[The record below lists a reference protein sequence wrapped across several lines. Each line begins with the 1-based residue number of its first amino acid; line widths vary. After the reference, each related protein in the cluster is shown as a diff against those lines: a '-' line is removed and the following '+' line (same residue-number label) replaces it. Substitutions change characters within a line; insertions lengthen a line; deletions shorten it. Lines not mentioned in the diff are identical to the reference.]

1 MKVGPSVKIHD
12 LVQQLLALVN
22 PAQAR
27 YQATLMKRGLSF
39 TWGDV
44 GEREP
49 CSPGMFPLLAFW
61 STRLFDGEERMKK
74 KRERDAPLIGTIYVG
89 LLSGTLVYVRTLMWF
104 VIFKQNFI
112 YIYWGYIQHR
122 KLREQTVNKGG
133 KVETQPEWKIQEDQ
147 FLINPHPLHTHTCIH
162 PLFFVFV
169 LWNFIFHDVLLLY
182 GFSPFW
188 LYFTKQVRIKEKW
201 GKEDYSSFLFTTWFH
216 ISNKGR

>member
-74 KRERDAPLIGTIYVG
+74 KRERDAPPIGTIYVG

-147 FLINPHPLHTHTCIH
+147 FLINPHPLHTHMHTSTFFCFCFMKLHISWCITPLWIFSFLTVFH
-162 PLFFVFV
+162 EASENQRKVRQRGLFF
-169 LWNFIFHDVLLLY
+169 ISFHDMIPY
-182 GFSPFW
+182 
-188 LYFTKQVRIKEKW
+188 Q
-201 GKEDYSSFLFTTWFH
+201 
-216 ISNKGR
+216 